1 MTNDLFIFA
10 LVHLAFAPIGY
21 AALYGFPDCV
31 NGPLK
36 NNIVCNTAKS
46 PRERAQAVVSLFTID
61 ELINR
66 TANENPD
73 IPRLGLSSYNWWSEA
88 LVCPLVIDE

>member
-1 MTNDLFIFA
+1 MAKTLFITV
-10 LVHLAFAPIGY
+10 LVYIIVARTSY

-36 NNIVCNTAKS
+36 NNAVCDTAKS

-73 IPRLGLSSYNWWSEA
+73 VPRLGLSSYNWWSEA
-88 LVCPLVIDE
+88 LVRPLSCRT